1 MSHSVSPYAARPAR
15 RPAGLRVVRTG
26 LLATVVASAAT
37 GLGAVV
43 ARTAGITLEAS
54 GGETIPPSGVAVVT
68 GFFSLMG
75 VGIAVGLLRRSARP
89 ADRFLRTTVLLTAA
103 SLVPPFLAGAD
114 PATVATLVALHLVA
128 AAVVIPALT
137 RSLRS
142 A

>member
-1 MSHSVSPYAARPAR
+1 
-15 RPAGLRVVRTG
+15 
-26 LLATVVASAAT
+26 
-37 GLGAVV
+37 
-43 ARTAGITLEAS
+43 
-54 GGETIPPSGVAVVT
+54 
-68 GFFSLMG
+68 
-75 VGIAVGLLRRSARP
+75 
-89 ADRFLRTTVLLTAA
+89 VLLTAA